1 MLSPDPNDRTRRKG
15 TNVLKKLLTAAA
27 IAVGLVG
34 ASCLP
39 EVGDLAE
46 RVPPAVR
53 AATQ

>member
-27 IAVGLVG
+27 IALGLVG

-39 EVGDLAE
+39 EVDDLAE